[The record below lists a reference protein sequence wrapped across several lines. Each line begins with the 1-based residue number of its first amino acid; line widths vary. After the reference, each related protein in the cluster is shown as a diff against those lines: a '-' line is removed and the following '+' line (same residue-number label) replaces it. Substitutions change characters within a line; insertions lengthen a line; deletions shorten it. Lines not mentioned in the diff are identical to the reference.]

1 MKKKIVE
8 GMRIEG
14 DTIYISPS
22 FNLANDDWIRAARLQ
37 KKADQGDEEAKKK
50 LAEMENTPM
59 VEIEDDEDGI

>member
-14 DTIYISPS
+14 DTIHINPS
-22 FNLANDDWIRAARLQ
+22 FNLANDDWLRAARLQ
-37 KKADQGDEEAKKK
+37 RKADQGDEEAKKK